1 MLAGVQGYTHAQ
13 QHKQIHPVGLFTILL
28 SRVSMPTFPSYP
40 KKSFHPLLDVLYMY
54 KNRKNLGNYCHFAI
68 IYVGSSHILPHS
80 CGKLAR

>member
-13 QHKQIHPVGLFTILL
+13 KHKL
-28 SRVSMPTFPSYP
+28 TFPSYP

-54 KNRKNLGNYCHFAI
+54 KKKQVNWGNYGHFSI
-68 IYVGSSHILPHS
+68 IYVPHS